1 MPKIYNTGCPFKPD
15 IRPAKVADKTFV
27 QLSARNVKFLKSLGY
42 KVRENGYS
50 KRARTTNPG

>member
-15 IRPAKVADKTFV
+15 IRPAKVAEKSS

-42 KVRENGYS
+42 KVKQNGYS
-50 KRARTTNPG
+50 KRPRTTDRG